1 MRTLK
6 QTLSI
11 LYYGK
16 ITTQKAL
23 QAYPSLYAEL
33 FVNIKSF
40 ITSEALATSV
50 NSNRLVRLENLGAD
64 TDDITMDLLVKTYDK
79 LDSILSLDLGAMVP
93 YMTTMVT
100 NHLIDVYRA
109 IRKKTA
115 RFVSLDEVISSNKV
129 ANNDS
134 RKTITRENYLM
145 DKKASIETNYLAKET
160 VFDLYKKYCDNA
172 DVLLVKLGT
181 TVMGDKVREIADRLV
196 NAGSVSSVLN
206 DYLEE
211 ISAMY
216 NIDLDTLPAIAPVKK
231 TGLTKVYKKDAVTK
245 KDFSAKISSILN
257 RNK

>member
-1 MRTLK
+1 
-6 QTLSI
+6 
-11 LYYGK
+11 
-16 ITTQKAL
+16 
-23 QAYPSLYAEL
+23 
-33 FVNIKSF
+33 
-40 ITSEALATSV
+40 
-50 NSNRLVRLENLGAD
+50 
-64 TDDITMDLLVKTYDK
+64 
-79 LDSILSLDLGAMVP
+79 
-93 YMTTMVT
+93 
-100 NHLIDVYRA
+100 
-109 IRKKTA
+109 
-115 RFVSLDEVISSNKV
+115 
-129 ANNDS
+129 
-134 RKTITRENYLM
+134 M
-145 DKKASIETNYLAKET
+145 DKKASIETYYRAKET